1 VASTERERKRLQ
13 FVTIVVAAA
22 VLIAILYN
30 AYHRWQ
36 SAATWDPLTVAG
48 LVLTLVA
55 GSLLLTAR
63 IQLGN
68 AVSYGAEANKLITTG
83 LYSKFRNPVY
93 VFGILTI
100 VGFALYLHSWP
111 IFAVLVI
118 VAPLQFVRARNEAK
132 VLEAAFGDEYR
143 AYRAKTW
150 F

>member
-1 VASTERERKRLQ
+1 MSTPGQRARLQ

-22 VLIAILYN
+22 LLVVILWN
-30 AYHRWQ
+30 AYGRWQ
-36 SAATWDPLTVAG
+36 SGAAWDPLRIAG

-68 AVSYGAEANKLITTG
+68 AVSFGAEANKLITTG

-93 VFGILTI
+93 LFGALTI
-100 VGFALYLHSWP
+100 LGIALYAHSWP
-111 IFAVLVI
+111 LVAALAI
-118 VAPLQFVRARNEAK
+118 VAPMQFVRARNEAA
-132 VLEAAFGDEYR
+132 VLEQAFGDEYR

>member
-1 VASTERERKRLQ
+1 MSTEGERKRLQ
-13 FVTIVVAAA
+13 FVTILVAAA
-22 VLIAILYN
+22 LLVAILWN

-36 SAATWDPLTVAG
+36 TGVNWDPVTIAG
-48 LVLTLVA
+48 LVLTVVA
-55 GSLLLTAR
+55 GTLLLTAR

-68 AVSYGAEANKLITTG
+68 AVSFGAEANKLITTG
-83 LYSKFRNPVY
+83 IYSKVRNPVY

-100 VGFALYLHSWP
+100 AGIALYLHSWP

-118 VAPLQFVRARNEAK
+118 VAPLQFVRARKEAR

>member
-1 VASTERERKRLQ
+1 MSSTVEQRRRLQ
-13 FVTIVVAAA
+13 WWTIVVAAA
-22 VLIAILYN
+22 ILVAILWN
-30 AYHRWQ
+30 AYHRLQAGEVWD
-36 SAATWDPLTVAG
+36 AARVAG

-68 AVSYGAEANKLITTG
+68 AVSFGAEANKLITTG

-100 VGFALYLHSWP
+100 LGIAMYLHSWP
-111 IFAVLVI
+111 IFAFLAI
-118 VAPLQFVRARNEAK
+118 AAPLQFVRARNEAK
-132 VLEAAFGDEYR
+132 VLEQAFGDEYR
-143 AYRAKTW
+143 AYKAKTW

>member
-1 VASTERERKRLQ
+1 MSSTVDQRKRLQ
-13 FVTIVVAAA
+13 FVTILVAAA
-22 VLIAILYN
+22 ILVAIAWN

-36 SAATWDPLTVAG
+36 AGEAWDAARIAG

-68 AVSYGAEANKLITTG
+68 AVSFGAEANKLITTG

-100 VGFALYLHSWP
+100 AGIGLYLHMWVLLAAA
-111 IFAVLVI
+111 AV

-132 VLEAAFGDEYR
+132 VLEQAFGDEYR
-143 AYRAKTW
+143 AYKAKTW

>member
-1 VASTERERKRLQ
+1 MSTEGQRKRLQ
-13 FVTIVVAAA
+13 FVTILVAT
-22 VLIAILYN
+22 VLLIAISWN
-30 AYHRWQ
+30 AYQRWQ
-36 SAATWDPLTVAG
+36 TGAAWGPARIAG

-68 AVSYGAEANKLITTG
+68 AVSFAAEANKLITTG

-100 VGFALYLHSWP
+100 AGIGLYAHSWP
-111 IFAVLVI
+111 LLAAAVI
-118 VAPLQFVRARNEAK
+118 VTPLQFVRARNEAK
-132 VLEAAFGDEYR
+132 VLEETFGDEYR
-143 AYRAKTW
+143 TYKAKTW